1 MDTSYIH
8 AGWLVD
14 GTGSTVQQ
22 DVIIHT
28 ADHIIH
34 AIEPARTSAACRH
47 SLRTNF
53 SAYTLLPRLVDCHV
67 HLFMSGTG
75 DIAIRQRQLEA
86 GYDELSGVI
95 SEHIARHISCG
106 IGAVRDGGDR
116 QGLAQR
122 YILER
127 PDVRRANRRTIDRD
141 VPDDIPIRIKVAG
154 KAWHQ
159 NGRYGKLIGR
169 SPDPGQTLAEAIRHE
184 CSLLEHPRPD
194 HIKIVN
200 SGINSLLCFGKE
212 TLPQFSL
219 DELSQAVQ
227 EAGKHHLKVMVHANG
242 KLPVQ
247 IAVEAGCQ
255 SIEHGFFMGAEN
267 LARMRDR
274 QTIWVPTAYTMR
286 AYAEQLKPASR
297 EAETARRNLDH
308 QLNQLRTA
316 RELGVPVALGSD
328 AGSLGVHHGISLREE
343 LGILLEAG
351 FTIPEAV
358 RSATRIGAE
367 LLGVTDMGTLTPGMP
382 AGWIAV
388 LGSPSAL
395 PHSLEHIVVPVLSSD
410 PRMKDEG

>member
-8 AGWLVD
+8 AGWWVD
-14 GTGSTVQQ
+14 GTGDTVQQ
-22 DVIIHT
+22 DVIIHL
-28 ADHIIH
+28 ADNMIQS
-34 AIEPARTSAACRH
+34 IEPAQTSAVCRRS
-47 SLRTNF
+47 SLTDI

-75 DIAIRQRQLEA
+75 DIAVRQRQLEA
-86 GYDELSGVI
+86 GYDKLKPVI
-95 SEHIARHISCG
+95 SEHIARHIACG

-116 QGLAQR
+116 QGLTQR
-122 YILER
+122 YILEH
-127 PDVRRANRRTIDRD
+127 PDISKVTHQTIVGD
-141 VPDDIPIRIKVAG
+141 VPDGLPIQINVAG

-169 SPDPGQTLAEAIRHE
+169 SPAPGQTLAEAIRHE
-184 CSLLEHPRPD
+184 YDLSGHPCPD

-200 SGINSLLCFGKE
+200 SGINSLLSFGKE
-212 TLPQFSL
+212 TLPQFSP
-219 DELSQAVQ
+219 DELSQAVR
-227 EAGKHHLKVMVHANG
+227 EARNRHLKVMVHANG

-247 IAVEAGCQ
+247 IAVEAGCD

-297 EAETARRNLDH
+297 EADTARRNLDH
-308 QLNQLRTA
+308 QLDQLRKA
-316 RELGVPVALGSD
+316 REIGVRVAVGSD
-328 AGSLGVHHGISLREE
+328 AGSLGVHHGISVREE

-382 AGWIAV
+382 ADWIAV
-388 LGSPSAL
+388 IGSPSEL
-395 PHSLEHIVVPVLSSD
+395 TRSLENIAMPVPSAVQTILLQ
-410 PRMKDEG
+410 R